1 MTSSLPQSA
10 PPGATRTP
18 AISSSGISAQLI
30 RLLPPLGCP
39 GHPLWVPP
47 NEVQRWEQLGFS
59 RAPIPAADLELS
71 WLPAP
76 RNSSAT
82 EPAEGAAME
91 LLLNARLTP
100 PNAVTVDWGD
110 GCVETSPWLGSSGN
124 ARLRHTYTRRA
135 DYTITAELSG
145 NGITAALLVSLAGCA
160 IWQPEPPEP
169 PQPPPQPG
177 ALLPLIPGAGLAG
190 APYDGS
196 TIQQWSLQR
205 WVGGSSAGGVPA
217 SDGSSSTFLRADG
230 LWAIPPGSG
239 SGTRWWSGDGPP
251 DELPQAKPGD
261 YYLDGRSGDVYVLE
275 S

>member
-1 MTSSLPQSA
+1 
-10 PPGATRTP
+10 
-18 AISSSGISAQLI
+18 
-30 RLLPPLGCP
+30 
-39 GHPLWVPP
+39 
-47 NEVQRWEQLGFS
+47 VQG
-59 RAPIPAADLELS
+59 
-71 WLPAP
+71 
-76 RNSSAT
+76 
-82 EPAEGAAME
+82 
-91 LLLNARLTP
+91 LLLL
-100 PNAVTVDWGD
+100 
-110 GCVETSPWLGSSGN
+110 
-124 ARLRHTYTRRA
+124 
-135 DYTITAELSG
+135 
-145 NGITAALLVSLAGCA
+145 SLAGCA

-190 APYDGS
+190 TPYDGS

-217 SDGSSSTFLRADG
+217 SDGAADTFLRADG